1 MLGRLG
7 HLLSRR
13 YRAVLLCTLLAVPV
27 LGVLGGGVQ
36 RHLSVGGF
44 VDGDDES
51 ARVASQL
58 ERSFGTAAPNEVFV
72 ATALAGSVT
81 DEANTQAGRDLV
93 EELRRQRGVAEVLSP
108 WTLGHL
114 PPGAPNPLVSED
126 GTRAVLALR
135 LPGGE
140 DGQRRT
146 AEQLTAF
153 HGERHGFRLLA
164 TGPAEIG
171 RQAAEQAERDLL
183 RAELI
188 AAPLT
193 LVGLLVVF
201 RGWRAALLPLGVALV
216 AVLGTFC
223 VLRLLASMTTVSVFA
238 LNLTTGLGLG
248 LAVDYSLLLLAR
260 FREERGAGLEVGP
273 AVHRTMQTAGRTVL
287 FSAVTVAL
295 SLLALLAMPVPYL
308 RSFAYAGVSVVAIA
322 AGAALVVVPAA
333 LFAFGGRLG
342 RRQAGHGGGWARQA
356 RRVMARPVLWA
367 CVVTAVLVAAGAPF
381 LGVRV
386 GRIDDRILPAD
397 QSARVAADQLRTHFH
412 YGEFNPITV
421 AMPWIDGGD
430 EVTLHRAVD
439 EVLRVEGVAR
449 VDSALGF
456 SIPGRT
462 IPPTAYHQRFLGPP
476 GAGTWLSV
484 TTPHDPDS
492 DEAKAV
498 VRAIRGLDPRLGVSG
513 TTASVLDAVA
523 GVRARAPLAA
533 AVIALTTVVLLF
545 VMTGSVVVPL
555 KALALNLVS
564 LTATFG
570 ALVWVFQDGHLGG
583 LFGVTATGRLDVFTP
598 ILMFCVAFGLSM
610 DYEVFLLAAIKEHYD
625 HHGDNAAAVVH
636 GLGRSG
642 SLVTAAAAL
651 LTIVFVAIGTSGVA
665 TVKMIGLGLAVA
677 VLIDAFLIRA
687 TLVPALMR
695 LTGGWNWWAPRPLR
709 RLHLRYGWFEPTP
722 LEFATPDRR
731 PLAARDLAV
740 QTLLGHPMFARCG
753 PRERAMVARHIDT
766 VAVPPGALLTSEQR
780 EAPGLLVVLS
790 GSVLVERNAMVL
802 TVMGPGGSLGEEAGW
817 RGGCSPVTAVA
828 GRDTELACVG
838 ARALRLLARD
848 LPLCAT
854 PSTGT
859 PRPAANLEVF
869 R

>member
-1 MLGRLG
+1 M
-7 HLLSRR
+7 
-13 YRAVLLCTLLAVPV
+13 LLCTLLAVPV
-27 LGVLGGGVQ
+27 LGLLGGGVQ

-44 VDGDDES
+44 VDEGDES
-51 ARVASQL
+51 ARVAVQL

-72 ATALAGSVT
+72 ATALDGAVT
-81 DEANTQAGRDLV
+81 DEANAQAGRVLV
-93 EELRRQRGVAEVLSP
+93 EELRRQPGVAEVLSP
-108 WTLGHL
+108 WTLGRL
-114 PPGAPNPLVSED
+114 PRGAPNPLVSDD

-135 LPGGE
+135 LLGGE
-140 DGQRRT
+140 DEQRRT
-146 AEQLTAF
+146 AEALTAF

-164 TGPAEIG
+164 TGPAELG
-171 RQAAEQAERDLL
+171 RQAAEEAERDLL

-193 LVGLLVVF
+193 LIGLLVVF
-201 RGWRAALLPLGVALV
+201 RGWRAALLPLGVAVV
-216 AVLGTFC
+216 AVLGTFS
-223 VLRLLASMTTVSVFA
+223 VLRLLASLTTVSVFA

-260 FREERGAGLEVGP
+260 FREERGAGLEVP
-273 AVHRTMQTAGRTVL
+273 AAVHRTLQTAGRTVA

-333 LFAFGGRLG
+333 LFSFGARLG
-342 RRQAGHGGGWARQA
+342 RQRATEGGGWARQA

-367 CVVTAVLVAAGAPF
+367 CVVTAILVAAGAPF

-397 QSARVAADQLRTHFH
+397 RSARVAADELRTHFD

-421 AMPWIDGGD
+421 AMPWIDAGD
-430 EVTLHRAVD
+430 EVTLRRAVQR
-439 EVLRVEGVAR
+439 VLEVEGVAR

-462 IPPTAYHQRFLGPP
+462 LPPTDYHRRFDGPP
-476 GAGTWLSV
+476 GAGTWISV
-484 TTPHDPDS
+484 TTPHEPES

-513 TTASVLDAVA
+513 TTASVLDAVY

-533 AVIALTTVVLLF
+533 AIIGFTTVVLLF
-545 VMTGSVVVPL
+545 VMTGSVVVPF
-555 KALALNLVS
+555 KALALNLAS

-583 LFGVTATGRLDVFTP
+583 LLGVTATGRLDVFTP

-625 HHGDNAAAVVH
+625 HHGDNAAAVAH

-665 TVKMIGLGLAVA
+665 TVKMIGVGLGLA

-695 LTGGWNWWAPRPLR
+695 LAGRGNWWAPRPLR
-709 RLHLRYGWFEPTP
+709 RLHLRYGWFESTP
-722 LEFATPDRR
+722 LELGTVDRR
-731 PLAARDLAV
+731 PLCGREQAAHA
-740 QTLLGHPMFARCG
+740 LLQHPMFARCG
-753 PRERAMVARHIDT
+753 PGEQAMVRRHVET
-766 VAVPPGALLTSEQR
+766 VAVAPGAVLTAEHR
-780 EAPGLLVVLS
+780 EAPGLLVVLT
-790 GSVLVERNAMVL
+790 GSVLVECNGMVL
-802 TVMGPGGSLGEEAGW
+802 TVMGPGGSLGEEAG
-817 RGGCSPVTAVA
+817 RYGARSPVTAVA
-828 GRDTELACVG
+828 GRDTELGVVG

-848 LPLCAT
+848 LPLLDA
-854 PSTGT
+854 PVPG
-859 PRPAANLEVF
+859 PGPHAENLEVS